1 MIEANSELW
10 YLKIAFFLSLQFDD
24 YKDIF
29 DFDFCSVFI
38 IKNSNFSLVSVL
50 FKEGLTKA

>member
-38 IKNSNFSLVSVL
+38 IKNSNFSLVFSSI
-50 FKEGLTKA
+50 